1 MPVTTESTGA
11 LRSQQ
16 TDLTRRLILDAVAEL
31 VVEEGVHAFSV
42 QNVADRAGVSHR
54 TVYRHFPSREALLE
68 ALVDSIN
75 QPFREQDITEP
86 ETLADLRAA
95 VTRGFAALAERDRMV
110 RAYVLLTVGARLR
123 SRSREER
130 TRRFGD
136 ILRAELGDRVDDPT
150 IDAVA
155 AVSRLLWSSTGWHV
169 LTDEHDLDD
178 ATASEVV
185 AWVIETI
192 LGELAAGR
200 GPEIDRTAQADQP
213 EQAEQAEQ
221 SQQKGEA

>member
-1 MPVTTESTGA
+1 MTTEPAGA

-16 TDLTRRLILDAVAEL
+16 TELTRRLILDAVADL

-75 QPFREQDITEP
+75 QPFRERGIAEP
-86 ETLADLRAA
+86 ESLDDLRSA
-95 VTRGFAALAERDRMV
+95 VTRGFSALADMDRMV
-110 RAYVLLTVGARLR
+110 RAYVLLTVGARLP

-130 TRRFGD
+130 TRRFRD
-136 ILRAELGDRVDDPT
+136 ILRTELGDRIDDPT
-150 IDAVA
+150 LEAVT

-169 LTDEHDLDD
+169 LTDQHGLDD
-178 ATASEVV
+178 ATTSEVV

-200 GPEIDRTAQADQP
+200 GPELGKTDQD
-213 EQAEQAEQ
+213 EQRGDA
-221 SQQKGEA
+221 